1 MLSRD
6 LEQLAARLLA
16 IGVGGLPLTR
26 TDINLVVANLNE
38 AARRA
43 RLLEQ
48 APVPASFR
56 LSDVASGKLV
66 SLEQARRRQAAP
78 AIGATL
84 AGLLLWAGSAAA
96 AEPPRCAP
104 RAVMLLL
111 LEERYGERPIETGLS
126 ATGHVVEL
134 LASAGGAS
142 WSMLVT
148 APNGTACV
156 VDAGRDRAARVP
168 PGEPS

>member
-6 LEQLAARLLA
+6 LQSLADRLLA

-26 TDINLVVANLNE
+26 ADLDLVVANLDD

-43 RLLEQ
+43 RVLEQ

-56 LSDVASGKLV
+56 LSDVASGRV
-66 SLEQARRRQAAP
+66 VAFDRARQRRAGR

-96 AEPPRCAP
+96 AEPPRCGP
-104 RAVMLLL
+104 RAVVLLL
-111 LEERYGERPIETGLS
+111 LEQRFGEWPAQAGLS
-126 ATGHVVEL
+126 ATGQMVEL
-134 LASAGGAS
+134 FASADGAT
-142 WSMLVT
+142 WSLVVT

-156 VDAGRDRAARVP
+156 TDVGESWTVRLP